1 MDDPSTIFQVFR
13 DGSSWVNVSCSR
25 THRSDAGEARTNLR
39 PLGLGCRY
47 IDRYIHTY
55 TIRWMVGWIDGCMDG
70 WMDRKIDR

>member
-25 THRSDAGEARTNLR
+25 TQRSDAGKARTNPW

-47 IDRYIHTY
+47 IYIDTYIHN
-55 TIRWMVGWIDGCMDG
+55 
-70 WMDRKIDR
+70 